1 MKQCYGSMWYKNELP
16 TISNTYPLDHQLQG
30 SLGLSYQTHA
40 VVNTTWA
47 QATLKCP
54 SRYQRVHLYF
64 TGIDIRKLNQASDT
78 WTRSERDERREIEN
92 INTVKTKEER
102 EREGKRQKIAAQ
114 LGRGDRGGKF

>member
-1 MKQCYGSMWYKNELP
+1 MKQCYGSIWYKNELP

-30 SLGLSYQTHA
+30 SLGLSYQTHT

-64 TGIDIRKLNQASDT
+64 TGIDIRKLNQASET
-78 WTRSERDERREIEN
+78 WTHSERDERREIE
-92 INTVKTKEER
+92 KYKYGED
-102 EREGKRQKIAAQ
+102 EGRKRAE
-114 LGRGDRGGKF
+114 G